1 LIVARGRRAGDAIE
15 GEGMRREVAKG
26 TAGKRGFG
34 LMSIELVMEPD
45 QIEPSGGFQKLNFPE
60 REKHGSFA
68 ASFNSWKEVIR
79 CRVGS

>member
-1 LIVARGRRAGDAIE
+1 
-15 GEGMRREVAKG
+15 
-26 TAGKRGFG
+26 
-34 LMSIELVMEPD
+34 MSIELVMVPD
-45 QIEPSGGFQKLNFPE
+45 QIEPSGGFQKLNFSE